1 MNQAMQGFQQ
11 GLAAGGKKPRMRN
24 PLMTMLIPFGLIFAA
39 NILTNVVVMVLPASL
54 AGILSLVFSLL
65 SLVGSVLALIQF
77 YQMLN
82 EIKSVTNNASF
93 NWWFIF
99 IPIYSIIWLLTT
111 VRAEIGKAKQMV
123 GAQQPVR
130 SGVGY
135 FFFSLYCMAAD
146 VNDIAARMPPG

>member
-11 GLAAGGKKPRMRN
+11 GLATGGKRPKMRN
-24 PLMTMLIPFGLIFAA
+24 ALMTMLIPYGLIIGA
-39 NILTNVVVMVLPASL
+39 NILTNIVVMVLPASL

-65 SLVGSVLALIQF
+65 SLVGSVLALIQI

-82 EIKSVTNNASF
+82 EIKSVTKNESF

-111 VRAEIGKAKQMV
+111 VRQEIGKAKQMV
-123 GAQQPVR
+123 GAPQPVR
-130 SGVGY
+130 SGVAY
-135 FFFSLYCMAAD
+135 FFLALWAMASD